1 MLLLR
6 IGDPENGIQLLIARG
21 RRLGGRLQD
30 QLYIL
35 LRDFPVQEGP
45 DGLPVQKGL
54 NDFIHRIFLLFLFW
68 LFQIGIF
75 SYFLTRFPSQNFPP
89 QSGMVENQGTAGFPG
104 FPLKGV
110 FPLSGWRIFQA
121 AVNLEKF

>member
-35 LRDFPVQEGP
+35 LRDFPVQESP
-45 DGLPVQKGL
+45 DRLPVIKGL
-54 NDFIHRIFLLFLFW
+54 NDCIHRNFSFFSSD
-68 LFQIGIF
+68 FFRIGII
-75 SYFLTRFPSQNFPP
+75 SYFPTRFPSQNFPP
-89 QSGMVENQGTAGFPG
+89 QSGRVENQGIAGFPG
-104 FPLKGV
+104 FPLNGI
-110 FPLSGWRIFQA
+110 FPLNGRRFFQT